1 MTEAVKDEGG
11 YDFFVVDFLQL
22 LVIILPLRVE
32 ENVDYD
38 VTNSFSLWST
48 LTKDKSRAFLVI
60 VLNDCIQ
67 SVIPKS
73 YKIL

>member
-11 YDFFVVDFLQL
+11 GYDFIFLFVILQL
-22 LVIILPLRVE
+22 LVIRLRVE
-32 ENVDYD
+32 ENVDYH
-38 VTNSFSLWST
+38 VTHSFSLWST

-67 SVIPKS
+67 SVCPKS
-73 YKIL
+73 YTIV